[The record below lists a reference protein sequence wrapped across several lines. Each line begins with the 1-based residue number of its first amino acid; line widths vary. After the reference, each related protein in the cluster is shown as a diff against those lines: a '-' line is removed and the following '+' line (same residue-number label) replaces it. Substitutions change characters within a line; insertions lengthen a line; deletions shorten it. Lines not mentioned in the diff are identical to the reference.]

1 MVNFDNELNKVE
13 YIKPMTSGEPGN
25 RIFSIELYTIQKSYK
40 IFVEKEQ
47 LISVSEYI
55 IRNLYNIIVPN
66 SDEEENKE
74 DLNYIDEEIKSNNIQ
89 IEIQSN
95 NKIFIVYFR
104 EETETEIYNKLKIN
118 LNFNQALF
126 FAKSSL
132 ELASK
137 GRPLCKLCYRPMNEN
152 DKSDSSPNICINCP
166 RKNGHYKQQK
176 LK

>member
-13 YIKPMTSGEPGN
+13 YIKPVTSGEPGN

-47 LISVSEYI
+47 LISISEYI
-55 IRNLYNIIVPN
+55 IRNLYNIDVPN
-66 SDEEENKE
+66 SEEEEIKK

-95 NKIFIVYFR
+95 NKIFTLYFR
-104 EETETEIYNKLKIN
+104 EETETEIFNKLKIN
-118 LNFNQALF
+118 LNYNQSLF

-137 GRPLCKLCYRPMNEN
+137 GRPLCKLCYRPINEN
-152 DKSDSSPNICINCP
+152 DKSDSNPNICINCP
-166 RKNGHYKQQK
+166 RKNGHYKQ
-176 LK
+176 

>member
-13 YIKPMTSGEPGN
+13 YIKPVTSGEPGN

-55 IRNLYNIIVPN
+55 IRNLYNINVPN
-66 SDEEENKE
+66 ADEKKEKE

-95 NKIFIVYFR
+95 NKIFILYFR
-104 EETETEIYNKLKIN
+104 EETETEIFNKLKIN
-118 LNFNQALF
+118 LNYNQALF

-137 GRPLCKLCYRPMNEN
+137 GRPLCKLCYRPINEN
-152 DKSDSSPNICINCP
+152 DKSNSNPNICINCP
-166 RKNGHYKQQK
+166 RKNGHYKQ
-176 LK
+176 

>member
-13 YIKPMTSGEPGN
+13 YIKPVTSGEPGN
-25 RIFSIELYTIQKSYK
+25 RVFSIELYAVKKSYK

-55 IRNLYNIIVPN
+55 VRNLYNIDVPSSN
-66 SDEEENKE
+66 EEENIE
-74 DLNYIDEEIKSNNIQ
+74 NLNYIDEEIKSNNIQ
-89 IEIQSN
+89 IEIQNN

-104 EETETEIYNKLKIN
+104 EETETEIFNKLKIH

-137 GRPLCKLCYRPMNEN
+137 GRPLCKLCYRPMNQN
-152 DKSDSSPNICINCP
+152 DISDSNTNICINCP
-166 RKNGHYKQQK
+166 RKNGHYKQK
-176 LK
+176 N

>member
-1 MVNFDNELNKVE
+1 MVNFDNELNKIE
-13 YIKPMTSGEPGN
+13 YIKPMASGEPGN
-25 RIFSIELYTIQKSYK
+25 RVFSIELYASQKSYK

-55 IRNLYNIIVPN
+55 IRNLYSINV
-66 SDEEENKE
+66 SDSNEEENKH
-74 DLNYIDEEIKSNNIQ
+74 DFNYIDEEIKSNNIQ
-89 IEIQSN
+89 IEIQNN

-104 EETETEIYNKLKIN
+104 EESETEIFNKLKIN
-118 LNFNQALF
+118 LNFSQALF

-152 DKSDSSPNICINCP
+152 EKSDSNPKICINCP
-166 RKNGHYKQQK
+166 RKNGHYKQK
-176 LK
+176 N

>member
-13 YIKPMTSGEPGN
+13 YIKPVTSGEPGN

-55 IRNLYNIIVPN
+55 IRNLYNINVPN
-66 SDEEENKE
+66 ADEKKEKE

-89 IEIQSN
+89 IEIQNN

-104 EETETEIYNKLKIN
+104 EETETEIYNKFTIPKFTKL
-118 LNFNQALF
+118 
-126 FAKSSL
+126 AKSSGWSVKKHWKDAKRYYAVFL
-132 ELASK
+132 LQA
-137 GRPLCKLCYRPMNEN
+137 
-152 DKSDSSPNICINCP
+152 
-166 RKNGHYKQQK
+166 
-176 LK
+176 